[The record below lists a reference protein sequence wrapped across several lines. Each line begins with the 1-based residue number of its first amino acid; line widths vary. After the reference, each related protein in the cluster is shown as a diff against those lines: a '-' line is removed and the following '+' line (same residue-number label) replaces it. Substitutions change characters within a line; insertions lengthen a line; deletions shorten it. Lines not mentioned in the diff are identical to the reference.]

1 MPKSMDIDEGRAM
14 ARGLRAHVDRKKVVE
29 ARTALDAGEDA
40 TAIEREAGN
49 RCERATG
56 RVECDGE
63 RSCADD
69 ALVACLCEVFRCRWN
84 IPPSARRRP
93 AGQHAGDSRG
103 RSGHRQR
110 HNANA
115 EALLGGPPTQSLT
128 PTRVSAIPP
137 SIDTG
142 SVSGS
147 PGSRCQLL
155 SVPFAPLRTVTL
167 SCIVFPSSVASTR

>member
-63 RSCADD
+63 RSCADETHWWPAYAKYSAVDGTCRRVPD
-69 ALVACLCEVFRCRWN
+69 AGRPGSTPETPEAVPATDRGTTPTQRR
-84 IPPSARRRP
+84 SSAARRRN
-93 AGQHAGDSRG
+93 R
-103 RSGHRQR
+103 
-110 HNANA
+110 
-115 EALLGGPPTQSLT
+115 
-128 PTRVSAIPP
+128 
-137 SIDTG
+137 
-142 SVSGS
+142 
-147 PGSRCQLL
+147 
-155 SVPFAPLRTVTL
+155 
-167 SCIVFPSSVASTR
+167 